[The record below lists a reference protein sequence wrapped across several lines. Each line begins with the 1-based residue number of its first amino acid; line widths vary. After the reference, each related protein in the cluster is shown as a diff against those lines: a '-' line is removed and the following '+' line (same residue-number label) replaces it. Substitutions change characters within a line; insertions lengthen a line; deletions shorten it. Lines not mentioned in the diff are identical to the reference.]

1 MRVSDN
7 KTEVIKQKVKEAFSL
22 DARNWSHLIEPEI
35 YQSGSNDMSAPAK
48 RLNILPDARYT
59 VPINGFLSPI
69 VIVFTLFNNSLV
81 CLVLL
86 KRHMR
91 SPTTIIL
98 FALALSDMLT
108 GLFPLPFFIHFYS
121 TERVH
126 EWVPYQWCQAMNF
139 CVQYIPTIFHT
150 ASIWLTVALATQR
163 YICVCHVFKAKTWCT
178 TQKTLTTIAF
188 IFLFATLSHSTRFF
202 EVDAVKTTK
211 VSMLDPNITVSA
223 CSLKMRPWVKAN
235 INLYFNIYFWFRV
248 IFIHLIPCVS
258 LAVMTALLVHTM
270 RMAERRRRELQLQN
284 EQAECRRLRDSN
296 RTTLMLV
303 IVVVTFLLV
312 ELPLGLLMVLHIL
325 RQTFY
330 LSIIRSD
337 ILSILSLLSN
347 FFILLSYPLN
357 FFIYCGMSKQFRT
370 TFKSLISGAET
381 SRGSRVTKV

>member
-1 MRVSDN
+1 MTSMTRICLNENNFLIFVCKCCDYQHGILILVTFFPQVYRPHKWLLVSYRDSSHTLQQLPGVPRSTQATHAQSDN
-7 KTEVIKQKVKEAFSL
+7 
-22 DARNWSHLIEPEI
+22 HH
-35 YQSGSNDMSAPAK
+35 
-48 RLNILPDARYT
+48 
-59 VPINGFLSPI
+59 
-69 VIVFTLFNNSLV
+69 LV
-81 CLVLL
+81 CPGSLRHADRVVSLAVL
-86 KRHMR
+86 
-91 SPTTIIL
+91 
-98 FALALSDMLT
+98 
-108 GLFPLPFFIHFYS
+108 YS
-121 TERVH
+121 FLLHGARTRV
-126 EWVPYQWCQAMNF
+126 VPYQWCQAMNF

-337 ILSILSLLSN
+337 ILSVSL
-347 FFILLSYPLN
+347 
-357 FFIYCGMSKQFRT
+357 
-370 TFKSLISGAET
+370 
-381 SRGSRVTKV
+381 